1 MSKTEVSR
9 TSRGHASGNGPP
21 AAMQTDS
28 LFSRIRRARR
38 VALGKFV
45 HKRVMPTKQYWLR
58 SKFRIELTVRSSRS
72 TSCPACLKHEA
83 SWVIPSGGSSFG
95 SKARAK
101 TSSVLAEEG
110 KV

>member
-58 SKFRIELTVRSSRS
+58 SKFRIELTVRASR
-72 TSCPACLKHEA
+72 
-83 SWVIPSGGSSFG
+83 VIPSGGSSFG

-110 KV
+110 KVRRCA